1 VSPSSGGGARVGI
14 VTVLHDSADDLRRL
28 LASLEAVV
36 PRPQVIVVDA
46 GSSDDRGAELA
57 RAWGAEVIEAGD
69 VGFGA
74 ANNLGVAR
82 VEGSITLLLN
92 PDVVVLDAPVIE
104 RLARHARRE
113 DALHVPRLLNPDGT
127 VQRSAHPLPG
137 RPSALLPA
145 LVHPR
150 ALPRRLRLDADPWRA
165 NAEDHDERP
174 VGWAIAAAVAART
187 ETLRALG
194 PFDPAQFLF
203 FEDLD
208 LCLRARAAGHPTT
221 YHPDLALEHRGGH
234 STGPAYGGEPHALL
248 ARRRR
253 EVVRANLGARA
264 VALDDAAQALTFAT
278 RAVARAVLRRPA
290 GRERAQLRA
299 LRAARRG

>member
-1 VSPSSGGGARVGI
+1 VTGVGI
-14 VTVLHDSADDLRRL
+14 VVVLHDSADDLRRL
-28 LASLEAVV
+28 LGSLTPVV
-36 PRPQVIVVDA
+36 PEPQVVVVDA
-46 GSSDDRGAELA
+46 GSTDDGPRIA
-57 RAWGAEVIEAGD
+57 RDWGAEVVHAGD

-74 ANNLGVAR
+74 ANNLGVERIAAS
-82 VEGSITLLLN
+82 VTLLLN
-92 PDVVVLDAPVIE
+92 PDIVVHDAPVIE

-113 DALHVPRLLNPDGT
+113 DALHVPRLLNPDGS
-127 VQRSAHPLPG
+127 VQRSAHPVPG
-137 RPSALLPA
+137 RPGALLPA

-150 ALPRRLRLDADPWRA
+150 ALPRPLRHRAEPWRA
-165 NAEDHDERP
+165 EDADRP

-187 ETLRALG
+187 TTLRRLG

-208 LCLRARAAGHPTT
+208 LGLRARAAGVPTVLHT
-221 YHPDLALEHRGGH
+221 SLALEHRGGH
-234 STGPAYGGEPHALL
+234 STGPAYGGEPHELL

-253 EVVRANLGARA
+253 DVVRANLGARA

-278 RAVARAVLRRPA
+278 RAAARAALRRDA
-290 GRERAQLRA
+290 TRERAQLHA